1 MLKHNLSIALK
12 SLAKVKSYALTI
24 VMTLGITLGVMV
36 AMYNLNYQII
46 AAPLPYPDQDRLVL
60 VQGQLLAADGEVK
73 RENYLPFLGAIEAY
87 KDQHPGI
94 ETLALHNISID
105 VEQSLP
111 NSPTFNTGAITPE
124 FMQIVD
130 APLALG
136 RHFNE
141 DEGLNSNQ
149 PVAIIS
155 YDVWQTHFSGSS
167 DVLYRSVTFKGI
179 SFIIVGVTAE
189 HFAEPVLA
197 TPTWRTDIWL
207 PYDYRDTQEPLW
219 TFSSNQVH
227 LVGKLSK
234 DADINRTQLALN
246 NWVMARYPAAVADSP
261 TVANTRVKWRFTTY
275 RDRII
280 GDAGNTS
287 VMMLAGS
294 VVLLLIALSNI
305 GNLVLSRAVEQQRAF
320 AIQAALGAQP
330 HHLFKQVLVELS
342 ILFVAALI
350 IATGVVSIILS
361 LLKAGYAGP
370 LARLDELS
378 LNLNT
383 VLFAIALTLILNFTL
398 AWVVSKQL
406 NYNAIIGALQS
417 SGKGSGVQVSKRTR
431 QVLVSLQ
438 VFFCISLL
446 VLCVSIFKQSWA
458 QLTAPTHINT
468 DNTSQIALN
477 LGTLLNEMS
486 TQQRAALVL
495 EATERLNQHSDIV
508 RAGVGSYPPIS
519 YWLEQFTSYHSQL
532 EPGMDKPIVTHKRV
546 WGTRVY
552 FETFGLTL
560 TQGRHFTDAEAR
572 DSAPVVIIN
581 EFMADI
587 IKASGQA
594 PIGAK
599 LYARNSSDPITVV
612 GVVNNLNLPNQQP
625 ISRIYRPRVNTMY
638 PIIVLETKPNAQLSR
653 QGINDLLAQV
663 HSQIRVYDLQT
674 TEQILSSHLK
684 AQRVASIFTIV
695 LSLVAVVLAGIG
707 IYGVFNYA
715 IALRRYELGIRM
727 SIGATPMAIFKLVL
741 TENMQPFFIAV
752 IASTSVL
759 FIGYLSAASTP
770 MMQMMSVWSWLIPVA
785 LIASLVVAITI
796 LSAWTIIRQPAQYAL
811 KGA

>member
-1 MLKHNLSIALK
+1 MLKHNLLIAIK
-12 SLAKVKSYALTI
+12 SLARVKSYALTI
-24 VMTLGITLGVMV
+24 IMTLGVTLGVMV

-46 AAPLPYPDQDRLVL
+46 AAPLPYPDQDRLFL
-60 VQGQLLAADGEVK
+60 VQGQLLADGEVK
-73 RENYLPFLGAIEAY
+73 RENYLPFLGAVEAY
-87 KDQHPGI
+87 KDRHPGI
-94 ETLALHNISID
+94 ETFALHNISID

-124 FMQIVD
+124 YMQIID

-136 RHFNE
+136 RQFTKE
-141 DEGLNSNQ
+141 EGLDSNQ

-155 YDVWQTHFSGSS
+155 YDVWQTHFGGSS
-167 DVLYRSVTFKGI
+167 EVLYRSVTFKGV

-197 TPTWRTDIWL
+197 TPTWRTDVWF
-207 PYDYRDTQEPLW
+207 PYDYRDTPDPLW

-227 LVGKLSK
+227 LVGKLAK
-234 DADINRTQLALN
+234 DANIKRTQLALN
-246 NWVMARYPAAVADSP
+246 NWVMARYPAAVADDP
-261 TVANTRVKWRFTTY
+261 AVANTEVKWRFTTY
-275 RDRII
+275 KSRII

-330 HHLFKQVLVELS
+330 HHLFKLVLVELS
-342 ILFVAALI
+342 LLFAAALI
-350 IATGVVSIILS
+350 VATGIVSLILG

-383 VLFAIALTLILNFTL
+383 VLFAIVLTLVLNFAL

-417 SGKGSGVQVSKRTR
+417 SGKGSGVQVSKHTR
-431 QVLVSLQ
+431 QVLVSMQ

-458 QLTAPTHINT
+458 QLTAPTQINT
-468 DNTSQIALN
+468 KNTSQIALN
-477 LGTLLNEMS
+477 VGTLLTDMS
-486 TQQRAALVL
+486 SEQRATLVL

-519 YWLEQFTSYHSQL
+519 YWLEQFSTYHSQL
-532 EPGMDKPIVTHKRV
+532 QPGIDKPVVSHKRV
-546 WGTRVY
+546 WGTRAY
-552 FETFGLTL
+552 FETFGLRL

-572 DSAPVVIIN
+572 DRAPVVIIN
-581 EFMADI
+581 EFMAEM
-587 IKASGQA
+587 IKASGQE

-599 LYARNSSDPITVV
+599 LYGRNSSVPITVV
-612 GVVNNLNLPNQQP
+612 GIVSNLNLPNQLP
-625 ISRIYRPRVNTMY
+625 ISRTYRPRVITGY
-638 PIIVLETKPNAQLSR
+638 PIVVVETKPNVQLSR
-653 QGINDLLAQV
+653 QSINDLLAQV

-684 AQRVASIFTIV
+684 SQRVASIFTIV
-695 LSLVAVVLAGIG
+695 LSMVAVILAGIG
-707 IYGVFNYA
+707 IYGVFSYA

-727 SIGATPMAIFKLVL
+727 SIGATPEAIFKLVL
-741 TENMQPFFIAV
+741 TENMQPFLIA
-752 IASTSVL
+752 AAAATSAL
-759 FIGYLSAASTP
+759 LIGYFSAASAP
-770 MMQMMSVWSWLIPVA
+770 IMQMMDVWSWLIPVA
-785 LIASLVVAITI
+785 LIASLVVGITL
-796 LSAWTIIRQPAQYAL
+796 LSAWSIIRQPAQYAL
-811 KGA
+811 KGT